1 VIEFDQAASED
12 DEMQIPRVK
21 FLVVPML
28 MVCALCVAPIGE
40 MLAGASTES
49 YGGRD
54 VIVYQPTRLPQKGA
68 RALVVVLH
76 GGLGNADRI
85 ESKRSESGLN
95 MDSVAEKDGFLVAYL
110 NGTPVTRRMGADKL
124 GWNAGGGCCGVSAE
138 DNVDDVGYIKGAIGY
153 LADKYGIDR
162 SRIYGM
168 GHSNGAMMTQRM
180 MCETGVYAAE
190 VSISG
195 PLNVD
200 SSSCPGARG
209 KRILAIHGSDD
220 QNVPIAG
227 GTGVGMSRAVYK
239 SEDRSK
245 STFTSAGASYEL
257 QIVSGADHK
266 LDDVEAVIQK
276 NEGQTIA
283 EKAAKFFGLAK

>member
-1 VIEFDQAASED
+1 MMISRVKLSFLPLLAAS
-12 DEMQIPRVK
+12 
-21 FLVVPML
+21 
-28 MVCALCVAPIGE
+28 ALSAAPIGE
-40 MLAGASTES
+40 GLAGAVTEN
-49 YGGRD
+49 YGGRAM
-54 VIVYQPTRLPQKGA
+54 ILYQPSGLPEKGA

-95 MDSVAEKDGFLVAYL
+95 MDSVADKDGFLVVYL
-110 NGTPVTRRMGADKL
+110 NGTQVTRRMGADKL

-138 DNVDDVGYIKGAIGY
+138 DNVDDVGYIKGAVGY

-162 SRIYGM
+162 RRIYGI

-180 MCETGVYAAE
+180 MCETGIYAAE
-190 VSISG
+190 ISISG

-200 SSSCPGARG
+200 SDSCPGARG
-209 KRILAIHGSDD
+209 KRILGIHGSDD

-227 GTGVGMSRAVYK
+227 GRGSMGISRAVYK
-239 SEDRSK
+239 SEDRTK
-245 STFTSAGASYEL
+245 SIFTSAGASYEL
-257 QIVSGADHK
+257 QIVNGADHK
-266 LDDVEAVIQK
+266 LDDIAAVIEK

>member
-1 VIEFDQAASED
+1 MMIHREKLAFLPLLTAS
-12 DEMQIPRVK
+12 
-21 FLVVPML
+21 
-28 MVCALCVAPIGE
+28 ALSVAPICAV
-40 MLAGASTES
+40 LADASTDS
-49 YGGRD
+49 YGGRAM
-54 VIVYQPTRLPQKGA
+54 IVYQPSSLPQKGA

-85 ESKRSESGLN
+85 ESRGSESGLN

-124 GWNAGGGCCGVSAE
+124 GWNAGGGCCGLSAE
-138 DNVDDVGYIKGAIGY
+138 DNVDDVAYIKGAIGY

-180 MCETGVYAAE
+180 MCETGIYAAE

-200 SSSCPGARG
+200 SDSCPGARG
-209 KRILAIHGSDD
+209 KHILAIHGLDD
-220 QNVPIAG
+220 KNVPIAG
-227 GTGVGMSRAVYK
+227 GRGTLGISRAVYK
-239 SEDRSK
+239 SEERTK

-257 QIVSGADHK
+257 QIVNGADHR
-266 LDDVEAVIQK
+266 LDDIAAVIEK